1 MTDCLV
7 ATANDYK
14 CYQGVY
20 EDAIISTPSLYQA
33 YYPNTVI
40 KTDAY
45 QIITSII
52 ERLLDNGIQVFN
64 GDGINPDLFHWLHIR
79 QKQSDITWIDTTQTL
94 NEYGFLFPNENK
106 TTKLIL
112 LSIREMFIK
121 DLFELT
127 NLNMDTCVAL
137 ADYLNVYY
145 KINRTNGPD
154 TLWALMRQYTVDSD
168 ETDLKAVRQRLFEP
182 LTTQIKTLPGLYQA
196 LLTLPDEA
204 LPEPYSPLV
213 DIGLLKDHEID
224 VKNLRQNLSNTKIR
238 LL

>member
-33 YYPNTVI
+33 YYPNNVI

-64 GDGINPDLFHWLHIR
+64 GDGINPELFHWLHIR
-79 QKQSDITWIDTTQTL
+79 QKQSEITWIDTTQTL
-94 NEYGFLFPNENK
+94 NEYGILFPNESK

-112 LSIREMFIK
+112 LSIREMFIR
-121 DLFELT
+121 F
-127 NLNMDTCVAL
+127 
-137 ADYLNVYY
+137 
-145 KINRTNGPD
+145 I
-154 TLWALMRQYTVDSD
+154 
-168 ETDLKAVRQRLFEP
+168 
-182 LTTQIKTLPGLYQA
+182 
-196 LLTLPDEA
+196 
-204 LPEPYSPLV
+204 
-213 DIGLLKDHEID
+213 
-224 VKNLRQNLSNTKIR
+224 
-238 LL
+238 